1 MANVIRIYYECLEQ
15 VYHYILPLV
24 QKGIEEAG
32 VDSEIEL
39 VRRPKSVKEVGR
51 SALSGIYAFTTPD
64 LLITLCWENT
74 EIPLVIGEISEA
86 VLTEDHEMQ
95 RANAAVVASLAR
107 CLFLKISGKKQSMRP
122 HGGKK
127 DFEPV
132 TVGKSLEKRFGYKGF
147 IYGDWP
153 TKENNPYVLDKNPIY
168 LSTPPFGKLPLIE
181 RALVLVVSES
191 LKHFDELLKQ
201 TKTVIDLTI
210 PVLEKDPD
218 FVRYIK
224 ALTVVDG
231 IEELIEDWQKRK
243 TRSEFPR
250 IYLDED
256 KLVVTIYR
264 FSHEA
269 DPDRGFLCF
278 ASFVAPVQIVHARY
292 IVKHGPL
299 GSFNDFIEAFVNQSI
314 GENMPPDLF
323 RRLGQTLKE
332 SSASTVDITDF
343 LEETRDAWQNNKVLL
358 TLFMFADG
366 IFVHTK
372 GLSNCIQLNWDREKL
387 FRLKKIELFDSLIE
401 LFGFNCYGPPL
412 KIEKVTSEL
421 NEDETTYL
429 VIHHILRPN
438 NFEIVAVSY
447 PGAQSDTAILPKVGG
462 GREQERKYIDV
473 IAWLPPVSKYEEDL
487 ALEESKRSFSR
498 NEIESIVEELDKFR
512 NDRECV
518 EALATTLKRLG
529 YDRKL
534 KHIVIG
540 VAFGIKPSART
551 TWEPEKVD
559 FIVRIIGRKR
569 WQLASFGEYLRGAF
583 GLVEGE
589 VTLPEVYKVA
599 RKQVNNLTTLE
610 EFMV

>member
-15 VYHYILPLV
+15 ICHYVLPFV

-32 VDSEIEL
+32 VDSKIEL
-39 VRRPKSVKEVGR
+39 VRRPKSVKGVGKT
-51 SALSGIYAFTTPD
+51 ALSGIYAFTTPD
-64 LLITLCWENT
+64 LLITLCREGT
-74 EIPLVIGEISEA
+74 ELPLVMGEISEA

-127 DFEPV
+127 DFEPS
-132 TVGKSLEKRFGYKGF
+132 TVGKSLEKRYGYKGF

-181 RALVLVVSES
+181 KALVLAVSES
-191 LKHFDELLKQ
+191 LKHFDELFKK

-210 PVLEKDPD
+210 PVLENDPE

-224 ALTVVDG
+224 ALSVVDG
-231 IEELIEDWQKRK
+231 VEELIHDWQKRK

-250 IYLDED
+250 IYLDEN

-292 IVKHGPL
+292 IIKQGPL
-299 GSFNDFIEAFVNQSI
+299 GSFNDFIEAFVDQSVR
-314 GENMPPDLF
+314 ENMPPDLF
-323 RRLGQTLKE
+323 RQLGQILKKSPA
-332 SSASTVDITDF
+332 SSVDITDF
-343 LEETRDAWQNNKVLL
+343 LEETRDAWRNNKVLL
-358 TLFMFADG
+358 TLFLFADG
-366 IFVHTK
+366 ILVHTK
-372 GLSNCIQLNWDREKL
+372 GLSNRIHLKWDREKL
-387 FRLKKIELFDSLIE
+387 FKLKKIELFNSLID
-401 LFGFNCYGPPL
+401 LFGFNSCGSPL
-412 KIEKVTSEL
+412 KIEKVTDEL
-421 NEDETTYL
+421 NEDEATYL
-429 VIHHILRPN
+429 VVHHILRPN

-447 PGAQSDTAILPKVGG
+447 PGAQSDTAILPEAGG
-462 GREQERKYIDV
+462 GREQARRYVDV

-487 ALEESKRSFSR
+487 ALEESKGKFSR
-498 NEIESIVEELDKFR
+498 NEIESMVEELDRFR
-512 NDRECV
+512 NDRKRV
-518 EALATTLKRLG
+518 EALATTLNRLG
-529 YDRKL
+529 YDREL

-540 VAFGIKPSART
+540 VAFGTKSSSRT
-551 TWEPEKVD
+551 VWEPEKVD

-589 VTLPEVYKVA
+589 VVLPEVYKVA
-599 RKQVNNLTTLE
+599 RQQVDDSTTLE
-610 EFMV
+610 EFLA